1 MTTPITTQHSYLI
14 EPLAPLVFRSGK
26 PFGPQSGADAALF
39 PMPSSLAGLLRT
51 VLADQQH
58 KNQEFTEEFS
68 RRLRQTSVRGPL
80 LARYIDSASPELLVA
95 KPADAMYVDDDSVTT
110 VMRLLPKALDSDCGS
125 DLPSNLL
132 PVQMEKKLKGK
143 PKSGPQYWAMSDFI
157 AWQNGQAVGFEKL
170 IENGLESLPNEQR
183 THVAIS
189 NETFASD
196 EGKLFQTSGLDFG
209 APRRLTNADS
219 KEKTAHNG
227 WSDQCLGF
235 WVQSDAKLK
244 SDLVTFGGERRLSQ
258 LSLLPEG
265 NNPTQANTELATQV
279 RAAKGIKL
287 TFLTP
292 AIFANGYLP
301 AWLDQNSLEGEV
313 PHSGGLRVKLKACA
327 IERWQAVSGFDLK
340 EWKPKVMRKAV
351 AAGAVYWFEVL
362 GEVPDI
368 LHQSLWFAAVSDDE
382 QDQRDG
388 FGMVL
393 PTAWQPNAQT
403 T

>member
-58 KNQEFTEEFS
+58 KNQAFTEELS
-68 RRLRQTSVRGPL
+68 KTLRQTSVRGPL
-80 LARYIDSASPELLVA
+80 LARYIDAASPELLLV
-95 KPADAMYVDDDSVTT
+95 KPADAMYVDNDGITEV
-110 VMRLLPKALDSDCGS
+110 VRLLPKALDPDCGS
-125 DLPSNLL
+125 DLPSHLL

-143 PKSGPQYWAMSDFI
+143 PKNGPQYWAIADFI
-157 AWQNGQAVGFEKL
+157 AWQNEQAIDFEKL
-170 IENGLESLPNEQR
+170 KENGLESLPNEQR

-189 NETFASD
+189 SETFASED
-196 EGKLFQTSGLDFG
+196 GKLFQTSGLDFG
-209 APRRLTNADS
+209 APRRLAEKDQ
-219 KEKTAHNG
+219 KEKKAHNG
-227 WSDQCLGF
+227 WSDVRLGF
-235 WVQSDAKLK
+235 WAKSDAQLA
-244 SDLVTFGGERRLSQ
+244 SSLVTFGGERRLSQ
-258 LSLLPEG
+258 LSAQPKSMD
-265 NNPTQANTELATQV
+265 PTQCNTELAVQV
-279 RAAKGIKL
+279 RDAKGIKL
-287 TFLTP
+287 TLLTP

-301 AWLDQNSLEGEV
+301 AWLDQTSLEGV
-313 PHSGGLRVKLKACA
+313 IPHSDGLRVKLKACA

-340 EWKPKVMRKAV
+340 EWRPKVMRKAV

-362 GEVPDI
+362 GEVPDM
-368 LHQSLWFAAVSDDE
+368 LHQRLWLAAVSDDE

-393 PTAWQPNAQT
+393 PAAWQPNP
-403 T
+403 

>member
-1 MTTPITTQHSYLI
+1 MTTSNMNAHSYLI

-51 VLADQQH
+51 VLADQQYAGQPLNDLSN
-58 KNQEFTEEFS
+58 K
-68 RRLRQTSVRGPL
+68 LRQTSVRGPL
-80 LARYIDSASPELLVA
+80 LARYTDAASPELLVA
-95 KPADAMYVDDDSVTT
+95 KPADAMYVDHNGDTEV
-110 VMRLLPKALDSDCGS
+110 VRLLPKALDTDCGS
-125 DLPSNLL
+125 DLRGDLL
-132 PVQMEKKLKGK
+132 PVQMVKKLKGK
-143 PKSGPQYWAMSDFI
+143 PKNGPQYWSMADFLL
-157 AWQNGQAVGFEKL
+157 WQSGKAVDFNSLK
-170 IENGLESLPNEQR
+170 ENGLDSLPNEQR

-209 APRRLTNADS
+209 APRKLAEKDQ

-227 WSDQCLGF
+227 WRDQRLGF
-235 WVQSDAKLK
+235 WAQSDAQLN

-258 LSLLPEG
+258 LSVLPDSS
-265 NNPTQANTELATQV
+265 NPVQSNTELAARV
-279 RAAKGIKL
+279 RADKGIKL

-292 AIFANGYLP
+292 AIFTNGYLP
-301 AWLDQNSLEGEV
+301 AWLDQTSLEGV
-313 PHSGGLRVKLKACA
+313 IPYSGGLRVKLKACA

-362 GEVPDI
+362 SDVADT
-368 LHQSLWFAAVSDDE
+368 LHQSLWFAAVSDDA

-393 PTAWQPNAQT
+393 PAEWKPAV
-403 T
+403 